1 MRNPFDTEERKTFRE
16 MVSKFLEAEIWP
28 YVDEW
33 DEAGEYPHEINEKV
47 CELGVFGFG
56 IDEKY
61 GGLGFDDQ
69 FMRKDVSVEMGR
81 TSAGGLFASVG
92 SRNIMLGPLTELA
105 NEEIKLKALP
115 DLMSGKKG
123 GSLGITEPGGGSD
136 VARMKTTARK
146 DGNEW
151 VLNGSKTF
159 ITGGMQA
166 SYFVIGA
173 RTGKEGLGGISLF
186 FVEADTPGFTRS
198 SIDKKMNA
206 KTRVLTS
213 KMIVHGR
220 RSSRTI
226 ESKNW
231 VMGIDQAFTEYL
243 SPPREAGTKMLKLG
257 DKLWTYS
264 PQTDRV
270 IQISGHMLRQ
280 SVMGSDMSYN
290 DMMED
295 RPIEELYSAN
305 IQQSIEINGRDHWII
320 VMDAKVNGL
329 AYPKRKAWID
339 KEYMLPIKEE
349 LYAKSGK
356 LLKTSTMSNITKVQG
371 RWFPFRF
378 KYKDELKRSSKGTEW
393 IIEQIEFNSMIP
405 ESRFSKAL
413 LRK

>member
-33 DEAGEYPHEINEKV
+33 DEAGEYPHEINQKV

-198 SIDKKMNA
+198 SIDKKMGWWSSDTATLYFDNCRIPADNLMGEENKGFLAIMNNFNYERYMMGAQMLGMA
-206 KTRVLTS
+206 KRCFEECVQYSQERQTFGKNLIEHQVIRHKLADMSAKIDAMDAYLNQVAQLMNDGEMPVAEIS
-213 KMIVHGR
+213 KIKFYC
-220 RSSRTI
+220 SECI
-226 ESKNW
+226 ESIASEAMQIFGGAGYLRGNAIERIYREVK
-231 VMGIDQAFTEYL
+231 VMAIGGGSKEIMKDLTVKQ
-243 SPPREAGTKMLKLG
+243 LG
-257 DKLWTYS
+257 L
-264 PQTDRV
+264 
-270 IQISGHMLRQ
+270 
-280 SVMGSDMSYN
+280 
-290 DMMED
+290 
-295 RPIEELYSAN
+295 
-305 IQQSIEINGRDHWII
+305 
-320 VMDAKVNGL
+320 
-329 AYPKRKAWID
+329 
-339 KEYMLPIKEE
+339 
-349 LYAKSGK
+349 
-356 LLKTSTMSNITKVQG
+356 
-371 RWFPFRF
+371 
-378 KYKDELKRSSKGTEW
+378 
-393 IIEQIEFNSMIP
+393 
-405 ESRFSKAL
+405 
-413 LRK
+413 

>member
-1 MRNPFDTEERKTFRE
+1 MRNPFDTEERKIFRE
-16 MVSKFLEAEIWP
+16 MVSKFLEEEIWP

-198 SIDKKMNA
+198 SIDKKMGWWSSDTATLYFDNCRIPADNLMGEENKGFLAIMNNFNYERYMMGAQMLGMA
-206 KTRVLTS
+206 KRCFEECVQYSQERQTFGKNLIEHQVIRHKLADMSAKIDAMDAYLNQVAHLMNDGEMPVAEIS
-213 KMIVHGR
+213 KIKFYC
-220 RSSRTI
+220 SECI
-226 ESKNW
+226 ESIASEAMQIFGGAGYLRGNAVERIYREVK
-231 VMGIDQAFTEYL
+231 VMAIGGGSKEIMKDLTVKQ
-243 SPPREAGTKMLKLG
+243 LG
-257 DKLWTYS
+257 L
-264 PQTDRV
+264 
-270 IQISGHMLRQ
+270 
-280 SVMGSDMSYN
+280 
-290 DMMED
+290 
-295 RPIEELYSAN
+295 
-305 IQQSIEINGRDHWII
+305 
-320 VMDAKVNGL
+320 
-329 AYPKRKAWID
+329 
-339 KEYMLPIKEE
+339 
-349 LYAKSGK
+349 
-356 LLKTSTMSNITKVQG
+356 
-371 RWFPFRF
+371 
-378 KYKDELKRSSKGTEW
+378 
-393 IIEQIEFNSMIP
+393 
-405 ESRFSKAL
+405 
-413 LRK
+413 

>member
-198 SIDKKMNA
+198 SIDKKMGWWSSDTATLYFDNCRIPADNLMGEENKGFLAIMNNFNYERYMMGAQMLGMA
-206 KTRVLTS
+206 KRCFEECVQYSQERQTFGKSLIEHQVIRHKLADMSAKIDAMDAYLNQVAQLMNDGEMPVAEIS
-213 KMIVHGR
+213 KIKFYC
-220 RSSRTI
+220 SECI
-226 ESKNW
+226 ESIASEAMQIFGGAGYLRGNAVERIYREVK
-231 VMGIDQAFTEYL
+231 VMAIGGGSKEIMKDLTIKQ
-243 SPPREAGTKMLKLG
+243 LG
-257 DKLWTYS
+257 L
-264 PQTDRV
+264 
-270 IQISGHMLRQ
+270 
-280 SVMGSDMSYN
+280 
-290 DMMED
+290 
-295 RPIEELYSAN
+295 
-305 IQQSIEINGRDHWII
+305 
-320 VMDAKVNGL
+320 
-329 AYPKRKAWID
+329 
-339 KEYMLPIKEE
+339 
-349 LYAKSGK
+349 
-356 LLKTSTMSNITKVQG
+356 
-371 RWFPFRF
+371 
-378 KYKDELKRSSKGTEW
+378 
-393 IIEQIEFNSMIP
+393 
-405 ESRFSKAL
+405 
-413 LRK
+413 

>member
-1 MRNPFDTEERKTFRE
+1 MRNPFDTEERRTFRE

-105 NEEIKLKALP
+105 NEKIKLKALP

-198 SIDKKMNA
+198 SIDKKMGWWSSDTATLYFDNCRIPEDNLMGEENKGFLAIMNNFNYERYMMGAQMLGMA
-206 KTRVLTS
+206 KRCFEECVQYSQERQTFGKNLIEHQVIRHKLADMSAKIDAMDAYLNQVAQLMNDGEMPVAEIS
-213 KMIVHGR
+213 KIKFYC
-220 RSSRTI
+220 SECI
-226 ESKNW
+226 ESIASEAMQIFGGAGYLRGNAVERIYREVK
-231 VMGIDQAFTEYL
+231 VMAIGGGSKEIMKDLTVKQ
-243 SPPREAGTKMLKLG
+243 LG
-257 DKLWTYS
+257 L
-264 PQTDRV
+264 
-270 IQISGHMLRQ
+270 
-280 SVMGSDMSYN
+280 
-290 DMMED
+290 
-295 RPIEELYSAN
+295 
-305 IQQSIEINGRDHWII
+305 
-320 VMDAKVNGL
+320 
-329 AYPKRKAWID
+329 
-339 KEYMLPIKEE
+339 
-349 LYAKSGK
+349 
-356 LLKTSTMSNITKVQG
+356 
-371 RWFPFRF
+371 
-378 KYKDELKRSSKGTEW
+378 
-393 IIEQIEFNSMIP
+393 
-405 ESRFSKAL
+405 
-413 LRK
+413 

>member
-105 NEEIKLKALP
+105 NDEIKLKALP

-198 SIDKKMNA
+198 SIDKKMGWWSSDTATLYFDNCRIPADNLMGEENKGFLAIMNNFNYERYMMGAQMLGMA
-206 KTRVLTS
+206 KRCFEECVRYSQERQTFGKNLIEHQVIRHKLADMSAKIDAMDAYLNQVAQLMNDGEMPVAEIS
-213 KMIVHGR
+213 KIKFYC
-220 RSSRTI
+220 SECI
-226 ESKNW
+226 ESISSEAMQIFGGAGYLRGNAVERIYREVK
-231 VMGIDQAFTEYL
+231 VMAIGGGSKEIMKDLTVKQ
-243 SPPREAGTKMLKLG
+243 LG
-257 DKLWTYS
+257 L
-264 PQTDRV
+264 
-270 IQISGHMLRQ
+270 
-280 SVMGSDMSYN
+280 
-290 DMMED
+290 
-295 RPIEELYSAN
+295 
-305 IQQSIEINGRDHWII
+305 
-320 VMDAKVNGL
+320 
-329 AYPKRKAWID
+329 
-339 KEYMLPIKEE
+339 
-349 LYAKSGK
+349 
-356 LLKTSTMSNITKVQG
+356 
-371 RWFPFRF
+371 
-378 KYKDELKRSSKGTEW
+378 
-393 IIEQIEFNSMIP
+393 
-405 ESRFSKAL
+405 
-413 LRK
+413 

>member
-33 DEAGEYPHEINEKV
+33 DEAGKYPHEINEKV
-47 CELGVFGFG
+47 CELGLFGFG

-105 NEEIKLKALP
+105 NEKIKLKALP

-198 SIDKKMNA
+198 SIDKKMGWWSSDTATLYFDNCRIPADNLMGEENKGFLAIMNNFNYERYMMGAQMLGMA
-206 KTRVLTS
+206 KRCFEECVRYSQERQTFGKNLIEHQVIRHKLADMSAKIDAMDAYLNQVAQLMNDGEMPVAEIS
-213 KMIVHGR
+213 KIKFYC
-220 RSSRTI
+220 SECI
-226 ESKNW
+226 ESIASEAMQIFGGAGYLRGNAVERIYREVK
-231 VMGIDQAFTEYL
+231 VMAIGGGSKEIMKDLTVKQ
-243 SPPREAGTKMLKLG
+243 LG
-257 DKLWTYS
+257 L
-264 PQTDRV
+264 
-270 IQISGHMLRQ
+270 
-280 SVMGSDMSYN
+280 
-290 DMMED
+290 
-295 RPIEELYSAN
+295 
-305 IQQSIEINGRDHWII
+305 
-320 VMDAKVNGL
+320 
-329 AYPKRKAWID
+329 
-339 KEYMLPIKEE
+339 
-349 LYAKSGK
+349 
-356 LLKTSTMSNITKVQG
+356 
-371 RWFPFRF
+371 
-378 KYKDELKRSSKGTEW
+378 
-393 IIEQIEFNSMIP
+393 
-405 ESRFSKAL
+405 
-413 LRK
+413 

>member
-1 MRNPFDTEERKTFRE
+1 MRNPFDTEERRTFRE

-33 DEAGEYPHEINEKV
+33 DEAGEYPHEINQKV

-198 SIDKKMNA
+198 SIDKKMGWWSSDTATLYFDNCRIPADNLMGEENKGFLAIMNNFNYERYMMGAQMLGMA
-206 KTRVLTS
+206 KRCFEECVQYSQERQTFGKNLIEHQVIRHKLADMSAKIDAMDAYLNQVAHLMNDGEMPVAEIS
-213 KMIVHGR
+213 KIKFYC
-220 RSSRTI
+220 SECI
-226 ESKNW
+226 ESIASEAMQIFGGAGYLRGNAVERIYREVK
-231 VMGIDQAFTEYL
+231 VMAIGGGSKEIMKDLTVKQ
-243 SPPREAGTKMLKLG
+243 LG
-257 DKLWTYS
+257 L
-264 PQTDRV
+264 
-270 IQISGHMLRQ
+270 
-280 SVMGSDMSYN
+280 
-290 DMMED
+290 
-295 RPIEELYSAN
+295 
-305 IQQSIEINGRDHWII
+305 
-320 VMDAKVNGL
+320 
-329 AYPKRKAWID
+329 
-339 KEYMLPIKEE
+339 
-349 LYAKSGK
+349 
-356 LLKTSTMSNITKVQG
+356 
-371 RWFPFRF
+371 
-378 KYKDELKRSSKGTEW
+378 
-393 IIEQIEFNSMIP
+393 
-405 ESRFSKAL
+405 
-413 LRK
+413 

>member
-105 NEEIKLKALP
+105 NDEIKLKALP

-136 VARMKTTARK
+136 VARMKTTAQK

-198 SIDKKMNA
+198 SIDKKMGWWSSDTATLYFDNCRIPADNLMGEENKGFLAIMNNFNYERYMMGAQMLGMA
-206 KTRVLTS
+206 KRCFEECVQYSQERQTFGKNLIEHQVIRHKLADMSAKIDAMDAYLNQVAQLMNDGEMPVAEIS
-213 KMIVHGR
+213 KIKFYC
-220 RSSRTI
+220 SECI
-226 ESKNW
+226 ESIASEAMQIFGGAGYLRGNAVERIYREVK
-231 VMGIDQAFTEYL
+231 VMAIGGGSKEIMKDLTVKQ
-243 SPPREAGTKMLKLG
+243 LG
-257 DKLWTYS
+257 L
-264 PQTDRV
+264 
-270 IQISGHMLRQ
+270 
-280 SVMGSDMSYN
+280 
-290 DMMED
+290 
-295 RPIEELYSAN
+295 
-305 IQQSIEINGRDHWII
+305 
-320 VMDAKVNGL
+320 
-329 AYPKRKAWID
+329 
-339 KEYMLPIKEE
+339 
-349 LYAKSGK
+349 
-356 LLKTSTMSNITKVQG
+356 
-371 RWFPFRF
+371 
-378 KYKDELKRSSKGTEW
+378 
-393 IIEQIEFNSMIP
+393 
-405 ESRFSKAL
+405 
-413 LRK
+413 

>member
-105 NEEIKLKALP
+105 NEKIKLKALP

-123 GSLGITEPGGGSD
+123 GSLGITEPVGGSD

-198 SIDKKMNA
+198 SIDKKMGWWSSDTATLYFDNCRIPADNLMGEENKGFLAIMNNFNYERYMMGAQMLGMA
-206 KTRVLTS
+206 KRCFEECVQYSQERQTFGKNLIEHQVIRHKLADMSAKIDAMDAYLNQVAQLMNDGEMPVAEIS
-213 KMIVHGR
+213 KIKFYC
-220 RSSRTI
+220 SECI
-226 ESKNW
+226 ESIASEAMQIFGGAGYLRGNAVERIYREVK
-231 VMGIDQAFTEYL
+231 VMAIGGGSKEIMKDLTVKQ
-243 SPPREAGTKMLKLG
+243 LG
-257 DKLWTYS
+257 L
-264 PQTDRV
+264 
-270 IQISGHMLRQ
+270 
-280 SVMGSDMSYN
+280 
-290 DMMED
+290 
-295 RPIEELYSAN
+295 
-305 IQQSIEINGRDHWII
+305 
-320 VMDAKVNGL
+320 
-329 AYPKRKAWID
+329 
-339 KEYMLPIKEE
+339 
-349 LYAKSGK
+349 
-356 LLKTSTMSNITKVQG
+356 
-371 RWFPFRF
+371 
-378 KYKDELKRSSKGTEW
+378 
-393 IIEQIEFNSMIP
+393 
-405 ESRFSKAL
+405 
-413 LRK
+413 

>member
-1 MRNPFDTEERKTFRE
+1 MRNPFDTEERRTFRE

-198 SIDKKMNA
+198 SIDKKMGWWSSDTATLYFDNCRIPADNLMGEENKGFLAIMNNFNYERYMMGAQMLGMA
-206 KTRVLTS
+206 KRCFEECVQYSQERQTFGKNLIEHQVIRHKLADMSAKIDAMDAYLNQVAQLMNDGEMPVAEIS
-213 KMIVHGR
+213 KIKFYC
-220 RSSRTI
+220 SECI
-226 ESKNW
+226 ESIASEAMQIFGGAGYLRGNAVERIYREVK
-231 VMGIDQAFTEYL
+231 VMAIGGGSKEIMNDLTVKQ
-243 SPPREAGTKMLKLG
+243 LG
-257 DKLWTYS
+257 L
-264 PQTDRV
+264 
-270 IQISGHMLRQ
+270 
-280 SVMGSDMSYN
+280 
-290 DMMED
+290 
-295 RPIEELYSAN
+295 
-305 IQQSIEINGRDHWII
+305 
-320 VMDAKVNGL
+320 
-329 AYPKRKAWID
+329 
-339 KEYMLPIKEE
+339 
-349 LYAKSGK
+349 
-356 LLKTSTMSNITKVQG
+356 
-371 RWFPFRF
+371 
-378 KYKDELKRSSKGTEW
+378 
-393 IIEQIEFNSMIP
+393 
-405 ESRFSKAL
+405 
-413 LRK
+413 

>member
-166 SYFVIGA
+166 SYFVVGA

-198 SIDKKMNA
+198 SIDKKMGWWSSDTATLYFDNCRIPADNLMGEENKGFLAIMNNFNYERYMMGAQMLGMA
-206 KTRVLTS
+206 KRCFEECVQYSQERQTFGKNLIEHQVIRHKLADMSAKIDAMDAYLNQVAHLMNDGEMPVAEIS
-213 KMIVHGR
+213 KIKFYC
-220 RSSRTI
+220 SECI
-226 ESKNW
+226 ESIASEAMQIFGGAGYLRGNAIERIYREVK
-231 VMGIDQAFTEYL
+231 VMAIGGGSKEIMKDLTVKQ
-243 SPPREAGTKMLKLG
+243 LG
-257 DKLWTYS
+257 L
-264 PQTDRV
+264 
-270 IQISGHMLRQ
+270 
-280 SVMGSDMSYN
+280 
-290 DMMED
+290 
-295 RPIEELYSAN
+295 
-305 IQQSIEINGRDHWII
+305 
-320 VMDAKVNGL
+320 
-329 AYPKRKAWID
+329 
-339 KEYMLPIKEE
+339 
-349 LYAKSGK
+349 
-356 LLKTSTMSNITKVQG
+356 
-371 RWFPFRF
+371 
-378 KYKDELKRSSKGTEW
+378 
-393 IIEQIEFNSMIP
+393 
-405 ESRFSKAL
+405 
-413 LRK
+413 

>member
-198 SIDKKMNA
+198 SIDKKMGWWSSDTATLYFDNCRIPADNLMGEENKGFLAIMNNFNYERYMMGAQMLGMA
-206 KTRVLTS
+206 KRCFEECVQYSQERQTFGKKLIEHQVIRHKLADMSAKIDAMDAYLNQVAQLMNDGEMPVAEIS
-213 KMIVHGR
+213 KIKFYC
-220 RSSRTI
+220 SECI
-226 ESKNW
+226 ESIASEAMQIFGGAGYLRGNAVERIYREVK
-231 VMGIDQAFTEYL
+231 VMAIGGGSKEIMKDLTVKQ
-243 SPPREAGTKMLKLG
+243 LG
-257 DKLWTYS
+257 L
-264 PQTDRV
+264 
-270 IQISGHMLRQ
+270 
-280 SVMGSDMSYN
+280 
-290 DMMED
+290 
-295 RPIEELYSAN
+295 
-305 IQQSIEINGRDHWII
+305 
-320 VMDAKVNGL
+320 
-329 AYPKRKAWID
+329 
-339 KEYMLPIKEE
+339 
-349 LYAKSGK
+349 
-356 LLKTSTMSNITKVQG
+356 
-371 RWFPFRF
+371 
-378 KYKDELKRSSKGTEW
+378 
-393 IIEQIEFNSMIP
+393 
-405 ESRFSKAL
+405 
-413 LRK
+413 